1 VQLGALIGDLSWA
14 AAALSGLAVVV
25 GNRPTR
31 LLLGSAGACF
41 LLWLAYKALRD
52 AASSHLAQR
61 SPEGGRGDFGA
72 GLFCGLANP
81 FAVPFWLGIGSGLVT
96 TNAGN
101 AQAGNFILL
110 FLGFA
115 LGASCWVIGIAALL
129 EWGRRFVG
137 PLLFRLI
144 DLACGLALGY
154 FGLSLGW
161 SMLQLVQTY

>member
-1 VQLGALIGDLSWA
+1 M
-14 AAALSGLAVVV
+14 
-25 GNRPTR
+25 
-31 LLLGSAGACF
+31 
-41 LLWLAYKALRD
+41 
-52 AASSHLAQR
+52 
-61 SPEGGRGDFGA
+61 
-72 GLFCGLANP
+72 
-81 FAVPFWLGIGSGLVT
+81 PFWLGIGSGLVT